1 MYCPNPECPD
11 FKDTGI
17 PGEYVAGV
25 TVCPFCD
32 SRLVEKMPDTKA
44 RAKQDE
50 AEQEE
55 KETKQEEE
63 PFSTIDELDEELVAI
78 TTYNLRQ
85 DAELAITYLINQGI
99 DVFESPDDGGGTIP
113 AAGGIRLL
121 VPKSQAEQAAAL
133 LNDVEKMSEQADD
146 SSGTDSDSDS

>member
-25 TVCPFCD
+25 TVCPFCN
-32 SRLVEKMPDTKA
+32 SYLVERLPDMKA
-44 RAKQDE
+44 HAKQDE

-63 PFSTIDELDEELVAI
+63 PFSNVDELDEELVAI
-78 TTYNLRQ
+78 ATYNSRQ

-99 DVFESPDDGGGTIP
+99 DVFESPDDGGGTLP
-113 AAGGIRLL
+113 AIAGTRLL
-121 VPKSQAEQAAAL
+121 VPKSQAEQATAL
-133 LNDVEKMSEQADD
+133 LDDVEKMSEQTDD
-146 SSGTDSDSDS
+146 LLGTD